1 MRKLVLTAVLLS
13 GFALPASAG
22 SLTWVVI
29 TGSNTPPTVTAPAGG
44 TSTPFSATI
53 ADADIARIIADYA
66 TISGYDKVQD
76 TNGNGSPKVDGSGAP
91 VMRAT
96 TSADIPKLI
105 ITNTL
110 AGMLA
115 NAVSQERAAASQA
128 ASKGVTA
135 ITATPQ

>member
-1 MRKLVLTAVLLS
+1 MKSLLAGALLLLAV
-13 GFALPASAG
+13 PASAG
-22 SLTWVVI
+22 TLTWVVT

-66 TISGYDKVQD
+66 TISGYDKIQD
-76 TNGNGSPKVDGSGAP
+76 TNTDGSPKVDGTGNP

-115 NAVSQERAAASQA
+115 NAVSQEKAAAAQAAAS
-128 ASKGVTA
+128 GVA
-135 ITATPQ
+135 PIMATPR

>member
-1 MRKLVLTAVLLS
+1 MKSLLAIALLLLT
-13 GFALPASAG
+13 ALPASAG
-22 SLTWVVI
+22 SLTWVVT

-53 ADADIARIIADYA
+53 ADADLARIIADYQ
-66 TISGYDKVQD
+66 TIPGYQQVQD
-76 TNGNGSPKVDGSGAP
+76 TNTDGSPKVDGSGNP

-110 AGMLA
+110 AGLLA
-115 NAVSQERAAASQA
+115 NAMSQEKAAASAVA
-128 ASKGVTA
+128 AQGVSP
-135 ITATPQ
+135 ITTTPQ